1 MKFLLPQVVFAVL
14 VTQSSLATAQIY
26 RCDSE
31 SGVPLYQNAPGPRC
45 KPMELPSITT
55 VPAPASP
62 AGRSGAGATST
73 STATSSMPTPA
84 QFPRVDNAAQRARDA
99 DRRSILE
106 DELRREEAKLNSL
119 RAEFNNGEPD
129 RRGDERNYQKYLDR
143 TQRLKDDIARVEG
156 SVASL
161 KRELGAI
168 RD

>member
-1 MKFLLPQVVFAVL
+1 M
-14 VTQSSLATAQIY
+14 
-26 RCDSE
+26 
-31 SGVPLYQNAPGPRC
+31 
-45 KPMELPSITT
+45 
-55 VPAPASP
+55 
-62 AGRSGAGATST
+62 
-73 STATSSMPTPA
+73 
-84 QFPRVDNAAQRARDA
+84 DNAAQRARDA